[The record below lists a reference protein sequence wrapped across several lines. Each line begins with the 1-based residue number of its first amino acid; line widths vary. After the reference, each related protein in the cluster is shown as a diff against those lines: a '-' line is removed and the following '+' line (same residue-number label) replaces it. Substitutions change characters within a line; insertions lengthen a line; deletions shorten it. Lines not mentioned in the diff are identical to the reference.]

1 MTKIRRGDVFFAQ
14 LDPVVATSTTEFF
27 DKPFSRPAKSTCVGN
42 FALHICPV
50 DGDVSITVT
59 EMASMLK
66 TIEHEIVCGIAPR
79 VPKFYV
85 DENF

>member
-1 MTKIRRGDVFFAQ
+1 MIDASQLPDMQTGDIVT
-14 LDPVVATSTTEFF
+14 LLGEED
-27 DKPFSRPAKSTCVGN
+27 
-42 FALHICPV
+42 
-50 DGDVSITVT
+50 DVSITVT
-59 EMASMLK
+59 EMASELK